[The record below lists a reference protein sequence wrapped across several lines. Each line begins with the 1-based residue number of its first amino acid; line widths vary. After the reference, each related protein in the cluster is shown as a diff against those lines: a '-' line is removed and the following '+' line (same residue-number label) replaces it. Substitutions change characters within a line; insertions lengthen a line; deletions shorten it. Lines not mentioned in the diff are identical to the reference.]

1 MSHTKPESKP
11 QSSQSR
17 MSRRVFLHRGTALIG
32 GAALATSLIGCG
44 SSEPEGFT
52 CTTGLTPQQTQMRQ
66 TMSYTDTG
74 ADPAKLCK
82 DCNFFPAA
90 APLTAC
96 GECTLQ
102 LGAVHPMGS
111 CTSFAARQS

>member
-11 QSSQSR
+11 QSR

-44 SSEPEGFT
+44 GSEPEGFT
-52 CTTGLTPQQTQMRQ
+52 CTTGLTPDQTTMRQ
-66 TMSYTDTG
+66 NLSYVDMG

-82 DCNFFPAA
+82 DCNFFPAN

-96 GECTLQ
+96 GNCTLN
-102 LGAVHPMGS
+102 LGAVHPLGS
-111 CTSFAARQS
+111 CNSFSARQG